1 MKILYILLAG
11 LCLCACEKTK
21 IEDVIREVEPEQP
34 SSIHYY
40 YSYKAGEVINAEKLG

>member
-21 IEDVIREVEPEQP
+21 IEDVIREVEPEQAFIHLTLLLLQ
-34 SSIHYY
+34 SSG
-40 YSYKAGEVINAEKLG
+40 K